1 MSIPRQIPYGI
12 QAENGTTSKSRTQ
25 PASQI
30 RVCFAGA
37 ALESEPSGA
46 IPARRSAGPTV
57 VSVEDEL
64 LDAEADTDLP
74 IVGEADAATRGV

>member
-46 IPARRSAGPTV
+46 IPAR
-57 VSVEDEL
+57 L
-64 LDAEADTDLP
+64 MHQQ
-74 IVGEADAATRGV
+74 GVCNIPQH